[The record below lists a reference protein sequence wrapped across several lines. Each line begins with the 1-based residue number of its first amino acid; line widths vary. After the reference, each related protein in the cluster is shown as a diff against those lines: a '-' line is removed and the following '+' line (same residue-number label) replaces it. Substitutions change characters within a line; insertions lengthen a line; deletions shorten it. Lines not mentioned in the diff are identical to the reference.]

1 MHPCKACEQVTDHTL
16 ALGLLLR
23 CELLSIVVCAVL
35 LQVLGMDVPVNKAL
49 AGCAVAAG
57 VVGLLAVIRVL
68 SVVLGVVPDSIK
80 LAVVS
85 ERRLGVG
92 GGSAC

>member
-1 MHPCKACEQVTDHTL
+1 MAAAEGASYSLVWW
-16 ALGLLLR
+16 
-23 CELLSIVVCAVL
+23 SVL

-85 ERRLGVG
+85 ERVAGAG
-92 GGSAC
+92 GGSTC